1 MVIEEKIA
9 GIYIRVSTEEQVK
22 EGYSLGEQKERLEA
36 MCKYKGYK
44 IYKIYE
50 NAGISAKNI
59 KSRPKFNELLEDIKS
74 KKINTIVALKLDRIT
89 RSVYDWEYIIK
100 FLEANDAY
108 IDVANDEINT
118 TTANGRMVSR
128 LMMTVS
134 QNEIERTS
142 ERTKI
147 EMEGAIKDG
156 HCPCKTPLGYKRVNK
171 KLVPDDLTKDI
182 VIEIFNK
189 YLSGWSYQKIMNYLN
204 INNVLNK
211 HWRYSM
217 VEKIINNRIYCED
230 FILHKGKSNEIIYEN
245 VIEGLISR
253 EKWIDCQNQKGKNS
267 RNYTRTII
275 YLFLQKVICPK
286 CHTVMA
292 GRSPGAEKKYDYVYY
307 RCHKCKLYVN
317 ELDIV
322 KELKK
327 IILDLVEC
335 DLLVR
340 DIFAPILTNKL
351 NEPKN
356 NLKYKLNDLYKQKD
370 RIKEAYKK
378 GVVNLD
384 EFGEDI
390 KFINN
395 QINSI
400 NLKLNNDN
408 LLTQHNL
415 DLDDITLYRDV
426 HKIKQIKISQYYQD
440 QMLLW
445 VSWSKEKQQELFMRY
460 IDSIELEINNKK
472 IEVSKVNFKKS
483 FLEEYTDLFFKNIID
498 IETNLCGK
506 DKKNSIN
513 LTYFKSR
520 EDIESYITKLR
531 KHYDIHYYEAKMII
545 DENNNLYFE
554 YEGEKEEN
562 IIKIITIKEAN
573 KFNKQL
579 NCA

>member
-1 MVIEEKIA
+1 
-9 GIYIRVSTEEQVK
+9 
-22 EGYSLGEQKERLEA
+22 
-36 MCKYKGYK
+36 
-44 IYKIYE
+44 
-50 NAGISAKNI
+50 
-59 KSRPKFNELLEDIKS
+59 
-74 KKINTIVALKLDRIT
+74 
-89 RSVYDWEYIIK
+89 
-100 FLEANDAY
+100 
-108 IDVANDEINT
+108 
-118 TTANGRMVSR
+118 
-128 LMMTVS
+128 
-134 QNEIERTS
+134 
-142 ERTKI
+142 
-147 EMEGAIKDG
+147 
-156 HCPCKTPLGYKRVNK
+156 
-171 KLVPDDLTKDI
+171 
-182 VIEIFNK
+182 
-189 YLSGWSYQKIMNYLN
+189 
-204 INNVLNK
+204 
-211 HWRYSM
+211 
-217 VEKIINNRIYCED
+217 
-230 FILHKGKSNEIIYEN
+230 
-245 VIEGLISR
+245 
-253 EKWIDCQNQKGKNS
+253 
-267 RNYTRTII
+267 
-275 YLFLQKVICPK
+275 
-286 CHTVMA
+286 MA

-322 KELKK
+322 KEMKK
-327 IILDLVEC
+327 IILDLVEY

-351 NEPKN
+351 SEPKD
-356 NLKYKLNDLYKQKD
+356 NLKYELNSLYKQKD

-378 GVVNLD
+378 GVVDLE

-390 KFINN
+390 KSINN

-426 HKIKQIKISQYYQD
+426 HKIKQIKINQYYQD

-460 IDSIELEINNKK
+460 IDPIELELNDKK

-520 EDIESYITKLR
+520 DDIQSYITKLR
-531 KHYDIHYYEAKMII
+531 KYYDVHYYEAKMII

-554 YEGEKEEN
+554 YEVEKEEN
-562 IIKIITIKEAN
+562 IIKIIPIKEEN

-579 NCA
+579 NCGLITV